1 MRYVTR
7 MLLPALL
14 LAAPLGAVT
23 AQEAPLADTAT
34 IHELRMVDGSVLYG
48 SILSSGDPLR
58 IRLLSGDVLEIT
70 RARVAALAVASG
82 RVVRGQFWR
91 EDPNATRLFFGPT
104 ARGMEMGSGYLAGY
118 FLVMPFLGWAVTD
131 DLILAG
137 GTPFFGGFD
146 ERPYWLA
153 PKLRVVD
160 RERVDVAVGAL
171 AFAVE
176 DESAGVLYGVST
188 WGRPD
193 LALSVGL
200 GFGFVNGD
208 LSDSPMAMGGL
219 EVQLSRSTKLI
230 SESYLFPGGVGLLSI
245 GPRFFGE
252 KLSADLGLGVVFDS
266 EGNAGTFPLIN
277 FVYVW

>member
-1 MRYVTR
+1 MRSPIRV
-7 MLLPALL
+7 L
-14 LAAPLGAVT
+14 LAALLVAAPLHVAAG
-23 AQEAPLADTAT
+23 QEAPPPDTAT
-34 IHELRMVDGSVLYG
+34 VHEVRLVDGSVLYG
-48 SILSSGDPLR
+48 SILGSGDPLR
-58 IRLLSGDVLEIT
+58 IRLLSGDVLEIA
-70 RARVAALAVASG
+70 RARVASMAVARG

-104 ARGMEMGSGYLAGY
+104 ARGMEKGSGYLAGY
-118 FLVMPFLGWAVTD
+118 FLFMPFLGWAVTD

-146 ERPYWLA
+146 ERPFWLA
-153 PKLRVVD
+153 PKLRVLD
-160 RERVDVAVGAL
+160 GERVDVAVGAL

-188 WGRPD
+188 LGTPD
-193 LALSVGL
+193 RAVSLGL

-208 LSDSPMAMGGL
+208 LSGSPAVMGGVEL
-219 EVQLSRSTKLI
+219 RMSRSTKLI
-230 SESYLFPGGVGLLSI
+230 SENYLFPGGVGLLSI

-252 KLSADLGLGVVFDS
+252 KLSADLGVGVVFDS
-266 EGNAGTFPLIN
+266 EGGSGTFPLVN